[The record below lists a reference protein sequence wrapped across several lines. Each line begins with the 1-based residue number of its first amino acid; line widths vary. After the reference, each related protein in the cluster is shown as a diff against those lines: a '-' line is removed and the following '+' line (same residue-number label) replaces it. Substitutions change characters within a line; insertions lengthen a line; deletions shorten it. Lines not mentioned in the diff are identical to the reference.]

1 MDADAVLPIAGVI
14 FEPHI
19 CSASTSPRAKTSATT
34 GPTISH
40 SYQPRWTA
48 AGLAP
53 AQSSLATST
62 LWHVPVG
69 QCCVDRLNP
78 PLKTG
83 RGPGIWT
90 RGLTVPNC

>member
-48 AGLAP
+48 AHAKPWAGSGP
-53 AQSSLATST
+53 VKPCNVYSL
-62 LWHVPVG
+62 
-69 QCCVDRLNP
+69 
-78 PLKTG
+78 
-83 RGPGIWT
+83 T
-90 RGLTVPNC
+90 RPSRPMLRRPI